1 MSSLYIFNH
10 PNATK
15 LIPSSREEILANEP
29 ILLALDQNFDFESLR
44 GYIEDNLQAFRNQQ
58 SNVSN
63 GAQPHDK
70 QHIADEQCDADIL
83 TPLQPNQAIKSKYAR
98 ANAGRPS
105 YDPVLMFKI
114 ILLKFAFALSDNKVV
129 RAIKDRRSFQV
140 FLGVDESVVPDPK
153 TVWKYHDLFA
163 RSRLF
168 QLLFAKASNYI
179 QELKIVK
186 ESDSLGVDSSFTLVP
201 IQRNTREENKLIK
214 EGYGETLWN
223 DNPAKKRQK
232 DINAAWTQ
240 KGGQRYFGYKLHAS
254 VCLVSKLIKSVLTTP
269 ACVHDSQ
276 VISPLITD
284 SDAGKYLYADS
295 AYSGQKQLSEIVNS
309 KLIPAVCEKGRRNNP
324 LTNEQKESNRQK
336 SKIRARVEHVF
347 GRLAHFGADEIR
359 TIGIKR
365 ADAHHHLVA
374 FFYNTMQLINLGIK
388 IKF

>member
-83 TPLQPNQAIKSKYAR
+83 SPLQPNQAIKSKYAR

-114 ILLKFAFALSDNKVV
+114 ILLKTAFALSDNKVV

-140 FLGVDESVVPDPK
+140 FLGIDESVVPDPK
-153 TVWKYHDLFA
+153 TVWKYHNLFVS
-163 RSRLF
+163 SRLF
-168 QLLFAKASNYI
+168 QLLFAKASEYI
-179 QELKIVK
+179 QELNIVK

-201 IQRNTREENKLIK
+201 SREIPERKISSLK
-214 EGYGETLWN
+214 SYGETLWN

-232 DINAAWTQ
+232 DIEAAWTQ
-240 KGGQRYFGYKLHAS
+240 KGGQRYFGYKLHAA
-254 VCLVSKLIKSVLTTP
+254 VCLVSKLIKSVVTTP